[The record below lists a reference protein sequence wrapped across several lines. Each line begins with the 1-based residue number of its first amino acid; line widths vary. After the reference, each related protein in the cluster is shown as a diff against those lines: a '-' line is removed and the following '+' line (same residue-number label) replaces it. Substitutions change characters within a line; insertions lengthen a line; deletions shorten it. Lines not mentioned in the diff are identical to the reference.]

1 MLILQ
6 HTHTLKHFSYTRLL
20 NAVLPPHI
28 TPHFILAHTHT
39 HRQPS
44 AVIVHE
50 KWALD
55 HCHACIHNVVEDQQ
69 GEGPQANLVVDT
81 SASSSEYTTVR
92 VR

>member
-6 HTHTLKHFSYTRLL
+6 YAHQSTSHIPDFWMQHFLHTSHHTSSS
-20 NAVLPPHI
+20 PSP
-28 TPHFILAHTHT
+28 T

-55 HCHACIHNVVEDQQ
+55 HCHACIHNVVEEQQ

-81 SASSSEYTTVR
+81 PASPSEYTTVR